1 MTLEAEIDAG
11 FNSLGN
17 LKEGGW
23 TRTKTTC
30 NSKDVQRELCSLRM
44 GGSKKTLFVAAGE
57 EKKRAPQG
65 NYQQMVNTFLILL
78 SYCVDLC
85 TFVLLC

>member
-1 MTLEAEIDAG
+1 MPYD
-11 FNSLGN
+11 
-17 LKEGGW
+17 
-23 TRTKTTC
+23 
-30 NSKDVQRELCSLRM
+30 NSKISEMEEEEEELSDFQEPSTLKLK
-44 GGSKKTLFVAAGE
+44 GNAKALFVAAGE